1 MCVFV
6 RTVTV
11 SSQRT
16 LSPASPDTS
25 LSARSSL
32 SSMSSDFLRS
42 SSFWASFSSYC
53 RFSWSSFSPTYG
65 HTYTN
70 MFLALYN
77 SNSFNINPRPH
88 ASMNI
93 EQDRLTHADLSEF
106 ALGLSQWGLFLSQL
120 SHCSMQSG
128 SLWLNH
134 PVDTAVYLIFT
145 HTKVWEHKKF
155 VSVSRPLYTKNDNFS
170 NI

>member
-6 RTVTV
+6 RTATV

-16 LSPASPDTS
+16 LSPASPDTN
-25 LSARSSL
+25 LPARSSL
-32 SSMSSDFLRS
+32 SSMSSDFIRS
-42 SSFWASFSSYC
+42 SSFWVSFSSYC
-53 RFSWSSFSPTYG
+53 RFSWSSFSPTYR

-77 SNSFNINPRPH
+77 SNSINIKSRPH
-88 ASMNI
+88 ACTNI
-93 EQDRLTHADLSEF
+93 VQDRLTHADLSEF

-120 SHCSMQSG
+120 SHCSMQPG

-134 PVDTAVYLIFT
+134 PVDTAVYLIYA
-145 HTKVWEHKKF
+145 HAKEWEHKKN
-155 VSVSRPLYTKNDNFS
+155 VLVSRTLYTKNDKFNS
-170 NI
+170 I